1 MMLPP
6 NGARPVD
13 VQREGSADAGPSSSG
28 ADAKEEVGVIYTCK
42 FPGCTRQYAS
52 TDGAPRTQT
61 ARDYCLTRA
70 VCRQARAQVPR
81 RLALTRAVGLNALRV
96 LDSAKALPPFLLP
109 SPMCALA

>member
-1 MMLPP
+1 MIIPS
-6 NGARPVD
+6 ARSVEVGD
-13 VQREGSADAGPSSSG
+13 KERIEAAAPSSNG
-28 ADAKEEVGVIYTCK
+28 VEKEEPGVIYTCK

-61 ARDYCLTRA
+61 ARDNCLTRA